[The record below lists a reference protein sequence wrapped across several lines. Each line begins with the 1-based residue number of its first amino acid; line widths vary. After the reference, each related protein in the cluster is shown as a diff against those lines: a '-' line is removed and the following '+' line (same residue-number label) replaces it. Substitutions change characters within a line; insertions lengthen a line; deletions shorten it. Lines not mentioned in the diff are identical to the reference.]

1 MLMAHARGIRL
12 RFRIFASL
20 HEVAACADPAALSDC
35 LRRISTRTNDPPA
48 QNPGETKNDDGGRRQ
63 RAKNFLF
70 RTRALNCQTVFG
82 GACARPALNRHP
94 RKLGPAAFK
103 VPVVS
108 ASNRQ
113 PGSKLSEIGRFDHYQ
128 FQPFN
133 TRIRTA
139 VALEAR
145 SVVTRVSLVS
155 RRRLFLVLVDS
166 RCRSAPDFDEIE
178 SGCSW
183 VKNCYCSA
191 QIAEF
196 ELILPLKDW
205 VWFEEHILASFNFNH
220 RAFDRTTEI
229 GQMACTLL
237 KFPSR
242 RLEFH
247 VSALNRAMGAAL
259 RNITRFGSINIGGTC
274 AVRVNDTALN
284 SSPTSRTDKQTP
296 PNTTSTCVQQSSQAF
311 GISAR
316 RKAAPSP
323 TQPAARSRRRF
334 RRRQAYSRL
343 QIQHLGTLIPT
354 KLVTRVLR
362 AAPRLRSSS
371 VLDTI
376 ELDLRPPAGK
386 HPLLQLKP
394 PNRPST
400 LEVFGDEAAQTL
412 DYIHRRPASGMCDW
426 QSHVSEFKAAALFLS
441 LNDIGIPKAPRSGA
455 VSTFCERN
463 TYSPH
468 VSEFKAASLCLVLN
482 GIGVPR
488 APRSGAVSTFGERN
502 TSSELGLH
510 LEIWVATDWR
520 SNTNLDL
527 FLQAQNFDYTDR
539 RPLSDNDSKQLPTS
553 E

>member
-1 MLMAHARGIRL
+1 MLTS
-12 RFRIFASL
+12 F
-20 HEVAACADPAALSDC
+20 
-35 LRRISTRTNDPPA
+35 PP
-48 QNPGETKNDDGGRRQ
+48 
-63 RAKNFLF
+63 
-70 RTRALNCQTVFG
+70 
-82 GACARPALNRHP
+82 
-94 RKLGPAAFK
+94 
-103 VPVVS
+103 
-108 ASNRQ
+108 
-113 PGSKLSEIGRFDHYQ
+113 
-128 FQPFN
+128 
-133 TRIRTA
+133 
-139 VALEAR
+139 
-145 SVVTRVSLVS
+145 
-155 RRRLFLVLVDS
+155 
-166 RCRSAPDFDEIE
+166 
-178 SGCSW
+178 
-183 VKNCYCSA
+183 
-191 QIAEF
+191 
-196 ELILPLKDW
+196 
-205 VWFEEHILASFNFNH
+205 
-220 RAFDRTTEI
+220 
-229 GQMACTLL
+229 
-237 KFPSR
+237 
-242 RLEFH
+242 
-247 VSALNRAMGAAL
+247 
-259 RNITRFGSINIGGTC
+259 
-274 AVRVNDTALN
+274 ALN

-426 QSHVSEFKAAALFLS
+426 Q
-441 LNDIGIPKAPRSGA
+441 
-455 VSTFCERN
+455 
-463 TYSPH
+463 
-468 VSEFKAASLCLVLN
+468 
-482 GIGVPR
+482 
-488 APRSGAVSTFGERN
+488 
-502 TSSELGLH
+502 ELGLH